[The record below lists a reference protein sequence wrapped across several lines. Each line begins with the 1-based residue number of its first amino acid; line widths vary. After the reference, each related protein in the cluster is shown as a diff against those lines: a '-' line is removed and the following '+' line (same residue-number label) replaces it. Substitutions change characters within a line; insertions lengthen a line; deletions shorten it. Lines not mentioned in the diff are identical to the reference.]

1 MDIATIF
8 SLALYAFVMSI
19 TPGPNNV
26 MLTSS
31 GLLFGI
37 RRTVPHIL
45 GIPFGVTLQL
55 CLTGAGL
62 GAVFAVEPRLQL
74 VLKICGTFYL
84 LWLAVKLWRAGE
96 LKEPGAAR
104 PISFL
109 QAAAFQFINP
119 KAWLIAITV
128 IATFISPGDH
138 YWLQIAL
145 GCLVFTITGVPSM
158 AVWAIFGSALKSI
171 LHDRKKLR
179 LINRTMA
186 GIAALTAALFWA

>member
-74 VLKICGTFYL
+74 VLKICGTLYL
-84 LWLAVKLWRAGE
+84 LWLAVKLWRAGD

-186 GIAALTAALFWA
+186 GIAALTAALFWT

>member
-45 GIPFGVTLQL
+45 GIPFGVALQL

-74 VLKICGTFYL
+74 VLKICGTLYL